1 MAWRLYEYEPP
12 QHIYYQLLKDRKF
25 YLELSI
31 ECHKNH
37 DRYGEIEATSKLHYI
52 EGLIEKWRRGWLYD
66 WK

>member
-31 ECHKNH
+31 ECHKTH
-37 DRYGEIEATSKLHYI
+37 DRYGEIEATAKLHYI